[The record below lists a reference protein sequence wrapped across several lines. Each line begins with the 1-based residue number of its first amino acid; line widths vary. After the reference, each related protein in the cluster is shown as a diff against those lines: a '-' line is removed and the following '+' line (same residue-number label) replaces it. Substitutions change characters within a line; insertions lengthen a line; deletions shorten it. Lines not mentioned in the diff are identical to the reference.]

1 MQSAELLS
9 HRLSHHLRS
18 GTRFRL
24 FPKAYEGYLEP
35 ETVWLSPLPRMIA
48 PGPADGRMHVVD
60 ALEKEGPYDPPFWV
74 PPYRGRVGPP
84 ALPSADGHFD
94 QIAVDDRTFLSAHTY
109 ASARRVLDIWEGFL
123 GRPIHWW
130 HASAYPSLELIP
142 LVHWN
147 NAQSGGG
154 FVEMGARLNNEGVL
168 NLFCLNFEVIAHEIG
183 HAILFSQVGV
193 PDPDR
198 LTPEYLA
205 FQESFSDLIALISVG
220 FFDSVVTR
228 LLELTHGSLYILNLL
243 NRIGEISQ
251 TEQIRIAD
259 NETRLRDLDGLHWD
273 PASGVWTDETG
284 AGRNAH
290 DLAQPLTGAIFDIMV
305 DIFQDHLAER
315 GLIPPEA
322 DPRGWTRED
331 AEAAIEWFDARWGA
345 VFSRFEPEFRDAVI
359 EARDTVGQIIAL
371 ILRRADPNDLT
382 FARIATLFLEASVEL
397 GQGHRIVAFRE
408 NFLDRDIMAETP
420 AHASP
425 LRLRA
430 AARPAALLGSR
441 APCFSERVAASRRA
455 QQLVRARHSE
465 RRTRERHTM
474 RIDRLLRRQHRE
486 AGGIG

>member
-1 MQSAELLS
+1 MQSAHVLR
-9 HRLSHHLRS
+9 HPFTDHLRG

-24 FPKAYEGYLEP
+24 YPKAYEGYVEP
-35 ETVWLSPLPRMIA
+35 ETVWLSPPPGAIG
-48 PGPADGRMHVVD
+48 PGPADGHMHVVD
-60 ALEKEGPYDPPFWV
+60 ALEKEGPYDPPLWV
-74 PPYRGRVGPP
+74 PPYHGRVGPP
-84 ALPSADGHFD
+84 ALPGPDGHFD
-94 QIAVDDRTFLSAHTY
+94 QIPVDDRVFLSAHTY
-109 ASARRVLDIWEGFL
+109 ASARRVLDIWEMFL
-123 GRPIHWW
+123 GRRVHWW

-142 LVHWN
+142 LVQWN

-168 NLFCLNFEVIAHEIG
+168 NLFCLNFEVIAHEVG
-183 HAILFSQVGV
+183 HAILFSQIGV

-220 FFDSVVTR
+220 FFDSVISR
-228 LLELTHGSLYILNLL
+228 LLELTHGSLYVLNLL

-251 TEQIRIAD
+251 TQQIRIAD
-259 NETRLRDLDGLHWD
+259 NETRLRDLDGLHFD
-273 PASGVWTDETG
+273 LSTGVWTDDTG

-331 AEAAIEWFDARWGA
+331 AEAAIEWFDARWGT
-345 VFSRFEPEFRDAVI
+345 VFSRFEADFRDAVI
-359 EARDTVGQIIAL
+359 EARDTVGRIIAL
-371 ILRRADPNDLT
+371 ILHRADPNDLT

-397 GQGHRIVAFRE
+397 GQGHRIGAFRE
-408 NFLDRDIMAETP
+408 NFLDRDIVAETP
-420 AHASP
+420 VHTP
-425 LRLRA
+425 PPRLRA
-430 AARPAALLGSR
+430 AGPPPLLRPR
-441 APCFSERVAASRRA
+441 APCFADRVAASRRA
-455 QQLVRARHSE
+455 QELAGLRNAE
-465 RRTRERHTM
+465 RRTRERHTA

-486 AGGIG
+486 AGGIS

>member
-1 MQSAELLS
+1 MH
-9 HRLSHHLRS
+9 HRRG

-24 FPKAYEGYLEP
+24 YPKAYEGYLEP
-35 ETVWLSPLPRMIA
+35 ETVWLSPPPGAIG

-60 ALEKEGPYDPPFWV
+60 ALDKEGPYDPPSWV

-84 ALPSADGHFD
+84 AVPSADGHFD
-94 QIAVDDRTFLSAHTY
+94 HIPVDDRRFLSAHTY
-109 ASARRVLDIWEGFL
+109 ASARRVLDIWEDFL
-123 GRPIHWW
+123 GRRIPWW

-168 NLFCLNFEVIAHEIG
+168 NLFCLNFEVIAHEVG
-183 HAILFSQVGV
+183 HTILFSQVGV

-205 FQESFSDLIALISVG
+205 FQESFSDLIALVSVG
-220 FFDSVVTR
+220 FFDSVISR
-228 LLELTHGSLYILNLL
+228 LLELTHGSLYVLNLL

-251 TEQIRIAD
+251 TAQIRIAD

-273 PASGVWTDETG
+273 PSSGVWTDDTG

-305 DIFQDHLAER
+305 DIFQDHLAQR

-322 DPRGWTRED
+322 DARGWTRED
-331 AEAAIEWFDARWGA
+331 AEAAIEWFDARWGT
-345 VFSRFEPEFRDAVI
+345 VFSRFEPDFRDAVI
-359 EARDTVGQIIAL
+359 EARDTVGRIIAL
-371 ILRRADPNDLT
+371 ILHRADPNDLT
-382 FARIATLFLEASVEL
+382 FARIATLFLEASLEL

-408 NFLDRDIMAETP
+408 NFLDRDIIAEMP
-420 AHASP
+420 AHAPP

-430 AARPAALLGSR
+430 VARPPPLLPPR
-441 APCFSERVAASRRA
+441 APCFADRVAASRRA
-455 QQLVRARHSE
+455 QELAGLRHAE
-465 RRTRERHTM
+465 RRTRERHTV